1 MRVSESH
8 NEEILYWAIHHGILE
23 SSSLKDIPSVTGC
36 RITTNLFWYLIVVP
50 GRWCWHPFLF
60 LNLPW
65 KLEPLRGFRILSYKL
80 SINQSKEAH
89 SENIWGLLGF
99 LSFSQLPQTSSKT
112 SKWLSLSY
120 QCKVLRKINGSEKS
134 VVLKP
139 IFVTRFVLFLLFSTH
154 HFASNILTTSHLQ
167 SLQKIIVSNI
177 LLIQQTP

>member
-8 NEEILYWAIHHGILE
+8 NEEILYWAIHHWIWE

-36 RITTNLFWYLIVVP
+36 RISTNLFWYLIVVP

-99 LSFSQLPQTSSKT
+99 LRFSQTTTNIKQNKQMVIIVISVKI
-112 SKWLSLSY
+112 
-120 QCKVLRKINGSEKS
+120 LRKINGSEKS
-134 VVLKP
+134 VVLNP
-139 IFVTRFVLFLLFSTH
+139 IFVTRFVLSLLFSTH
-154 HFASNILTTSHLQ
+154 HFVSNILTTSHLQ

-177 LLIQQTP
+177 LLI